1 MLRTF
6 RTSGTYFVIELPLHI
21 VLLPILKEGEAEGAV
36 EREEEWSGSVA
47 LVLLAKV
54 AFPST

>member
-6 RTSGTYFVIELPLHI
+6 RTSGTYVVIELPLHI
-21 VLLPILKEGEAEGAV
+21 VPLPILKEGEAEGAV
-36 EREEEWSGSVA
+36 EREEEWNGSVA